1 MSHADLQDASLDQ
14 VELTGADL
22 RGANLLDI
30 SYDQFTLYSLA
41 RAKLNGTI
49 MSDKLK
55 TDLMALTGKT
65 PNAIEGEGNLTKF
78 ANLK

>member
-1 MSHADLQDASLDQ
+1 MSHADLRDASLDQ

-41 RAKLNGTI
+41 RAKLDGTI

-55 TDLMALTGKT
+55 TDLIALTGKT
-65 PNAIEGEGNLTKF
+65 STAIEGEENLTKF
-78 ANLK
+78 A